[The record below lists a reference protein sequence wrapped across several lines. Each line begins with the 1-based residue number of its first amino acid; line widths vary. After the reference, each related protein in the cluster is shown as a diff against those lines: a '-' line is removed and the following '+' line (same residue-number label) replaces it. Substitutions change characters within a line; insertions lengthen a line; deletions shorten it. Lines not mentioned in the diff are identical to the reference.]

1 MEKSFKDDPEMKQE
15 HHIEKPTILVVDDQP
30 EQLGALFA
38 ELQLNGY
45 SLLISRSSAETF
57 KILTRFQPDIILLD
71 VRLPDTDGFEV
82 CRRLKRDEELR
93 NIPVL
98 FTTGVSELD
107 GKLEGFQ
114 AGGAD
119 YITKPFQLEEVLA
132 RIGTHMTVRRLQRA
146 LEEEKERFKGLSDA
160 TLEGILFHDRG
171 RIVEVNR
178 SLERMF
184 GYCREEMTKRDVG
197 DLLAPEFGSVAEELA
212 VSEAERVLEARGLR
226 KDGTEIA
233 LEIQNRPVRYR
244 DRSLQVV
251 ALRDISWRKTL
262 ERETR
267 KLASENIVLKASL
280 SERDRLGE
288 LVGSGP
294 AMQKAY
300 ERLLKAA
307 VTDAPVIVYGETGA
321 GKELAARTIW
331 QLSEKYSKVFVPV
344 NCAAVQEPLFES
356 QFFGY
361 RKGAFTGATRDQ
373 PGFFDRAKDGTLF
386 LDEVGELSPAMQA
399 KLLRVLNNGEY
410 TPVGAT
416 KSRIADVRIIA
427 ASNQP
432 LRTMVANGK
441 FREDLFHRL
450 HVIAIEMP
458 PLRRHMEDIPLL
470 INHFLGILDP
480 QGATRRS
487 LPDEIVNR
495 FKEYDWPGNVRELV
509 NEIQRYIAMDE
520 VELHS
525 PRLSGYS
532 PEGAPGPS
540 APEQPL
546 NEKLMAFERKIIAD
560 ALCSADGN
568 RLKASERLQV
578 PLPTLYR
585 KIQKYGL

>member
-1 MEKSFKDDPEMKQE
+1 M
-15 HHIEKPTILVVDDQP
+15 VDDQP

-45 SLLISRSSAETF
+45 SLLISRNSAEAF
-57 KILTRFQPDIILLD
+57 KILTRFQPDIILMD

-82 CRRLKRDEELR
+82 CRRLKRDEGLR

-107 GKLEGFQ
+107 GKLEGFR

-184 GYCREEMTKRDVG
+184 GYCREEMTKRDVR
-197 DLLAPEFGSVAEELA
+197 DLLAPEFGSVSDELA
-212 VSEAERVLEARGLR
+212 VSEEERVFEARGLR

-251 ALRDISWRKTL
+251 ALRDISWRKAL

-267 KLASENIVLKASL
+267 QLASENIVLKASL
-280 SERDRLGE
+280 SKRDRLGE

-386 LDEVGELSPAMQA
+386 PGRGRRTESRHAGKAPAGLEQ
-399 KLLRVLNNGEY
+399 R
-410 TPVGAT
+410 
-416 KSRIADVRIIA
+416 RIHSGGRHEIANRGRAHYRRLEPA
-427 ASNQP
+427 ASNHG
-432 LRTMVANGK
+432 RK
-441 FREDLFHRL
+441 
-450 HVIAIEMP
+450 
-458 PLRRHMEDIPLL
+458 
-470 INHFLGILDP
+470 
-480 QGATRRS
+480 
-487 LPDEIVNR
+487 
-495 FKEYDWPGNVRELV
+495 
-509 NEIQRYIAMDE
+509 
-520 VELHS
+520 
-525 PRLSGYS
+525 
-532 PEGAPGPS
+532 
-540 APEQPL
+540 
-546 NEKLMAFERKIIAD
+546 RKISRRLVSPAACHRHRDAAASSAHGGHSAAD
-560 ALCSADGN
+560 RPFPRHSRPAGRD
-568 RLKASERLQV
+568 KAQSS
-578 PLPTLYR
+578 
-585 KIQKYGL
+585 G

>member
-1 MEKSFKDDPEMKQE
+1 MKPE
-15 HHIEKPTILVVDDQP
+15 HLIAKPTILIVDDQP
-30 EQLGALFA
+30 EHLSALFA

-45 SLLISRSSAETF
+45 SLLVSRNGAEAF
-57 KILTRFQPDIILLD
+57 KVLSRFQPDIILMD
-71 VRLPDTDGFEV
+71 VRLPDTDGFDV
-82 CRRLKRDEELR
+82 CRRLKRDEALR

-107 GKLEGFQ
+107 GKLEGFR

-132 RIGTHMTVRRLQRA
+132 RIGTHLTVRRLQRS
-146 LEEEKERFKGLSDA
+146 LEEERERFRRLSEA
-160 TLEGILFHDRG
+160 TFEGILFHDRG
-171 RIVEVNR
+171 RVVEVNR

-184 GYCREEMTKRDVG
+184 GFSREEMRKRNVC
-197 DLLAPEFGSVAEELA
+197 DLFAPEYRSVADELA
-212 VSEAERVLEARGLR
+212 ISDAERVCEARGRR
-226 KDGTEIA
+226 KDGTEFP
-233 LEIQNRPVRYR
+233 LEVQNRPVRYR
-244 DRSLQVV
+244 DRSLQVI

-267 KLASENIVLKASL
+267 QLASENIVLKASL

-288 LVGSGP
+288 LIGRGP

-307 VTDAPVIVYGETGA
+307 VTDAPVIVYGETGT

-331 QLSEKYSKVFVPV
+331 QLSEKYAKVFVSV

-361 RKGAFTGATRDQ
+361 RKGAFTGATRDES
-373 PGFFDRAKDGTLF
+373 GFFDQAKDGTLF
-386 LDEVGELSPAMQA
+386 LDEVGELGPAMQA

-416 KSRIADVRIIA
+416 KPRIANVRIIA

-432 LRTMVANGK
+432 LRNMVATGK

-470 INHFLGILDP
+470 VDHFLGVLDP
-480 QGATRRS
+480 EGATRRRI
-487 LPDEIVNR
+487 PDEIVDR
-495 FKEYDWPGNVRELV
+495 FKEYDWPGNVRELI
-509 NEIQRYIAMDE
+509 NEVRRYIAMDE

-525 PRLSGYS
+525 PHIPEYS
-532 PEGAPGPS
+532 PEGGSGSS
-540 APEQPL
+540 AAGQPL
-546 NEKLMAFERKIIAD
+546 NEKVMAFERQIIAD
-560 ALCSADGN
+560 VLSGVDGN
-568 RLKASERLQV
+568 RVKASERLQV

>member
-1 MEKSFKDDPEMKQE
+1 MKQE

-38 ELQLNGY
+38 ELQMNGY
-45 SLLISRSSAETF
+45 SLLISRNSAETF

-98 FTTGVSELD
+98 FMTGVSELD
-107 GKLEGFQ
+107 GKLEGFR

-178 SLERMF
+178 SLERML
-184 GYCREEMTKRDVG
+184 GYCREEMTKRDVR
-197 DLLAPEFGSVAEELA
+197 DLLAPEFRSVSDELA
-212 VSEAERVLEARGLR
+212 VSEEERVFEARGQR

-244 DRSLQVV
+244 DRNLQVV

-267 KLASENIVLKASL
+267 QLASENIVLKASL
-280 SERDRLGE
+280 SKRDRLGE

-386 LDEVGELSPAMQA
+386 LDEVGELSLAMQA

-470 INHFLGILDP
+470 IDHFLGILDP

-487 LPDEIVNR
+487 LPDEIVDR
-495 FKEYDWPGNVRELV
+495 FEEYDWPGNVRELV

-525 PRLSGYS
+525 PLLSEYS
-532 PEGAPGPS
+532 SEDASGPS

-546 NEKLMAFERKIIAD
+546 HEKLLAFERKIIAD

-568 RLKASERLQV
+568 RFKASERLRV